1 MLKSIW
7 NHREEVSARERE
19 RERGEMFSRFTG
31 SSKNSATDS
40 KANEPSS
47 TSQKPTPP
55 PSSSATTTTA
65 RAEITVSPKVKSNN
79 ELGLPSEEDFVNHG
93 LQRFNEIRAQWKN
106 GNGKYAKPTGPEHPL
121 NNIYNERLI
130 RPRPRTNS
138 NLDADEI
145 TDRIFS
151 NNPSEMVLP
160 EPVPLSQM
168 VDVLLDVWEADG
180 LYD

>member
-1 MLKSIW
+1 
-7 NHREEVSARERE
+7 
-19 RERGEMFSRFTG
+19 MFSRFTG

-40 KANEPSS
+40 KTSESS
-47 TSQKPTPP
+47 SSRPQP
-55 PSSSATTTTA
+55 PSSSSATATTTTA
-65 RAEITVSPKVKSNN
+65 SRAEITISPKVKSNN
-79 ELGLPSEEDFVNHG
+79 ELGLPNEEDFVNHG
-93 LQRFNEIRAQWKN
+93 LQRFHEIRAQWKT
-106 GNGKYAKPTGPEHPL
+106 GNGKYSKPMGPDHPL
-121 NNIYNERLI
+121 YNIYNERLI

-151 NNPSEMVLP
+151 NTPSEMVLP